1 MERSPVFDRYVVA
14 GVLLQLVG
22 YAALSALVPHSDF
35 AAVVEPLQQVPAILL
50 VPVAVLAV
58 PAVVLAIGLGA
69 GLSLVGL
76 RPTTALVLMGACVV
90 SVFGLWAY
98 RRLIDRGTDS
108 PRT

>member
-1 MERSPVFDRYVVA
+1 
-14 GVLLQLVG
+14 
-22 YAALSALVPHSDF
+22 
-35 AAVVEPLQQVPAILL
+35 
-50 VPVAVLAV
+50 
-58 PAVVLAIGLGA
+58 VLAIGLGA

-76 RPTTALVLMGACVV
+76 RPTTALVLISACVV